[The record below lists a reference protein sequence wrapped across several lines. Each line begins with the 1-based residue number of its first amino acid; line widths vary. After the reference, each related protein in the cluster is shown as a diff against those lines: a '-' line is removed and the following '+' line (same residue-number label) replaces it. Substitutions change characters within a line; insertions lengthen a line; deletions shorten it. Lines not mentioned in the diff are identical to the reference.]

1 MMIRYIVILALIQ
14 AFTLYHILI
23 TNREAVKHQTENE
36 LRISYIE
43 EQKKI
48 NDADYKAFVDIQES
62 IMALGA
68 SAHQATTIIEAADE
82 HSISPRV
89 LAALI
94 FTESSFNTNVTH
106 DIRAVKG
113 VGGVHTK
120 YWDDTCP
127 YNPRNEEGSI
137 YAAAWI
143 LAHHLEDS
151 KGNYLKALTAYK
163 GKSKEGKRRA
173 QQVLDI
179 RKEMQ

>member
-23 TNREAVKHQTENE
+23 TNGEAVKHQTENE

-48 NDADYKAFVDIQES
+48 DDADYKAFVDIQES

-89 LAALI
+89 
-94 FTESSFNTNVTH
+94 
-106 DIRAVKG
+106 
-113 VGGVHTK
+113 
-120 YWDDTCP
+120 
-127 YNPRNEEGSI
+127 
-137 YAAAWI
+137 
-143 LAHHLEDS
+143 
-151 KGNYLKALTAYK
+151 
-163 GKSKEGKRRA
+163 
-173 QQVLDI
+173 
-179 RKEMQ
+179 